1 MNEQER
7 SGAGDAATAP
17 PESRKAYEKPVLQI
31 YGELTEITQATML
44 SGANDGATHPNK
56 HFTA

>member
-1 MNEQER
+1 MSEQKR
-7 SGAGDAATAP
+7 SGVGEESSAP
-17 PESRKAYEKPVLQI
+17 PGSRKAYEKPVLQI

-44 SGANDGATHPNK
+44 SGANDGAAHPNK

>member
-7 SGAGDAATAP
+7 SGAGDESSASP
-17 PESRKAYEKPVLQI
+17 GSRKSYEKPVLQI
-31 YGELTEITQATML
+31 YGDLTEITQDTRL
-44 SGANDGATHPNK
+44 SGTNDGASHPNK

>member
-1 MNEQER
+1 MSEQDT
-7 SGAGDAATAP
+7 SGAGDESTASRQ
-17 PESRKAYEKPVLQI
+17 SRKAYEKPVLHI

-44 SGANDGATHPNK
+44 SGTNDGAAHPNK